1 MSTDGK
7 AKSLETDVR
16 SVDAAR
22 ILSLTGEIDMASAP
36 QFQAAVDEALRDKP
50 ATLVVDLSQVEFFG
64 SAGLSVLLVAAEALP
79 SGELRVVASPP
90 VRRPIEVTG
99 LDKLLS
105 VHNTVDEAL
114 AVEEPRRPA

>member
-1 MSTDGK
+1 MSADGK
-7 AKSLETDVR
+7 AKSLETVVR
-16 SVDAAR
+16 SVDSIR

-36 QFQAAVDEALRDKP
+36 QFQAAVDEALRDQP
-50 ATLVVDLSQVEFFG
+50 NTLVVDLSLVEFFG

-79 SGELRVVASPP
+79 SGQLRVVASPP

-105 VHNTVDEAL
+105 VHNTVDDAL
-114 AVEEPRRPA
+114 SVEEPRRPA

>member
-1 MSTDGK
+1 MSADGK
-7 AKSLETDVR
+7 AKSLEADVR
-16 SVDAAR
+16 SVDSTR

-36 QFQAAVDEALRDKP
+36 QFQAAVDEALRDQP
-50 ATLVVDLSQVEFFG
+50 NTLVVDLSLVEFFG

-79 SGELRVVASPP
+79 SGQLRVVASPP

-105 VHNTVDEAL
+105 VHNTVDDAL
-114 AVEEPRRPA
+114 SVEEPRRPA

>member
-1 MSTDGK
+1 MSADGK
-7 AKSLETDVR
+7 AKSLDTDVR
-16 SVDAAR
+16 SVDSAR
-22 ILSLTGEIDMASAP
+22 ILSLNGEIDMASAP
-36 QFQAAVDEALRDKP
+36 QFQAAVDDALRDQP
-50 ATLVVDLSQVEFFG
+50 STLVIDLSRVEFFG
-64 SAGLSVLLVAAEALP
+64 SAGLSVLLVAAETLP
-79 SGELRVVASPP
+79 AGQVRVVASPP

>member
-1 MSTDGK
+1 MSADGK
-7 AKSLETDVR
+7 AKSLDTNVR
-16 SVDAAR
+16 SVDSAR

-36 QFQAAVDEALRDKP
+36 QFQAAVDDALRDQP
-50 ATLVVDLSQVEFFG
+50 STLVIDLSQVEFFG
-64 SAGLSVLLVAAEALP
+64 SAGLSVLLVAAESLP
-79 SGELRVVASPP
+79 SGRLRVVASPP

-105 VHNTVDEAL
+105 LHNTVDEAL

>member
-1 MSTDGK
+1 MSADGK
-7 AKSLETDVR
+7 AKSLDVEAR
-16 SVDAAR
+16 SVDSAR

-36 QFQAAVDEALRDKP
+36 QFQAAVDEALQDKP

-79 SGELRVVASPP
+79 SGRLRVVASPP

-105 VHNTVDEAL
+105 VHNSVDDAL
-114 AVEEPRRPA
+114 AEEPRRPA

>member
-1 MSTDGK
+1 MSADGK
-7 AKSLETDVR
+7 AKSLDTDVR
-16 SVDAAR
+16 SVDSAR
-22 ILSLTGEIDMASAP
+22 ILSLNGEIDMASAP
-36 QFQAAVDEALRDKP
+36 QFQAAVDDALRDQP
-50 ATLVVDLSQVEFFG
+50 STLVIDLSRVEFFG
-64 SAGLSVLLVAAEALP
+64 SAGLSVLLVAAESLP
-79 SGELRVVASPP
+79 TGQVRVVASPP